1 MICCDHM
8 VFVHVMK
15 TGGKWVRDALSGGI
29 PPEWNVY
36 DSLRPTPTDQAAG
49 LHTGILDAPSE
60 YRGAPVLAYVRNPWD
75 WYVSYFSFFR
85 NKFDAGEDVGVF
97 RRSLASLLEQ
107 NTCTMHSV
115 GMVLGEEGVVCCRMR
130 RVEDGVGA
138 QLLRFMDDNCP
149 YVPEAV
155 RVAVNSMERKNV
167 SRRGDYR
174 SYYTDEMAASVAIR
188 DAWLISEYDYEFGG

>member
-8 VFVHVMK
+8 AFVHVMK
-15 TGGKWVRDALSGGI
+15 TGGKWVRDVLSGGI
-29 PPEWNVY
+29 PAEWNVY
-36 DSLRPTPTDQAAG
+36 DSLRPTPEDPAAG
-49 LHTGILDAPSE
+49 LHVGMLDVPRE
-60 YRGAPVLAYVRNPWD
+60 NRNAPVLAYVRNPWD
-75 WYVSYFSFFR
+75 WYVSCFSFFR
-85 NKFDAGEDVGVF
+85 NKFDAGDDVDVF
-97 RRSLASLLEQ
+97 QRSLSTLIDL
-107 NTCTMHSV
+107 NNCTMHSL
-115 GMVLGEEGVVCCRMR
+115 GMVLDADGAPCCRMR

-138 QLLRFMDDNCP
+138 QLIRFMDDNCP

-155 RVAVNSMERKNV
+155 RVAANNMERKNV